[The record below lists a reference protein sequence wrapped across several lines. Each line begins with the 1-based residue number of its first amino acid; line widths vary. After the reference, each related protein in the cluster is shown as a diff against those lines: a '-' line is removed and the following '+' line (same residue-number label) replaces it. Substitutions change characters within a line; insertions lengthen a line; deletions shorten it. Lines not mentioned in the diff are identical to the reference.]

1 MITAKVFMTG
11 RSQAVRI
18 PRRFRFETPVVFV
31 RREGNSLVLS
41 PPSGDSPWKE
51 FFEGHA
57 CPDFALERDSA
68 QATQW
73 RELFG

>member
-1 MITAKVFMTG
+1 MTTAKVFMTG

-18 PRRFRFETPVVFV
+18 PKRFRFKSPFVFV
-31 RREGNSLVLS
+31 HQEGNSLVLS
-41 PPSGDSPWKE
+41 PPSESSPWKE
-51 FFEGHA
+51 FFESHV

-68 QATQW
+68 QATQE